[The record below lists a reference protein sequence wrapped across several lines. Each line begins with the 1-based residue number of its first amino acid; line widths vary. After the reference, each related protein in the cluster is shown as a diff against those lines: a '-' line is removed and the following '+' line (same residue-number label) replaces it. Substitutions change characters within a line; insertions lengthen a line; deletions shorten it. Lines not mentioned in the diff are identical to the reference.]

1 MKNTVS
7 EVLEGF
13 NTNHGEVIQ
22 NVERRKNS
30 SGVIPLRQRVG

>member
-22 NVERRKNS
+22 NIERRKNS
-30 SGVIPLRQRVG
+30 SSLIPFHKLVG

>member
-1 MKNTVS
+1 MKNTVA

-22 NVERRKNS
+22 NVKRRKNS
-30 SGVIPLRQRVG
+30 SSLISLHKRVG